1 MNYKEILKTCMVRDQ
16 TILIT
21 QNLTLEETQEFAN
34 FLQYKMKHNEVPN
47 WRPIGFTMCH
57 HEGTFMMKI
66 NQSNPML
73 GDTVQTIANRFASN
87 IALGYVYM
95 PPKDMWG
102 YTNVGDLSQPKNG
115 FSDLFGFTSDAEN
128 GTGLYI
134 KCRRRNILTGP
145 MEDYRI
151 ICCRNMPLDNEDVY
165 YTGNYG
171 VPVENNPET
180 HIIDVGINSMKNVYG
195 ESILHS
201 CNFAYVNC
209 AQNFALKD
217 IRPLFVALLKRGQG
231 RVSKYENSLNVIS
244 ELRKNWCFSDTD
256 YSLDNVIKIRG
267 VQRGVILLEAYTSST
282 SDEQLQYI
290 LNLM

>member
-1 MNYKEILKTCMVRDQ
+1 MRYNEILKTCMVRGQDI
-16 TILIT
+16 ILT

-34 FLQYKMKHNEVPN
+34 FLQWKIIHNEIPN

-57 HEGTFMMKI
+57 HEGTFMMRI

-73 GDTVQTIANRFASN
+73 GDTVQTIANRMASKVS
-87 IALGYVYM
+87 LGYVYE
-95 PPKDMWG
+95 PPRDMWG
-102 YTNVGDLSQPKNG
+102 YTNVRDLSQPKNA

-128 GTGLYI
+128 GTGIYI

-145 MEDYRI
+145 AEDYRI
-151 ICCRNMPLDNEDVY
+151 MCSRNMPGPNELEY
-165 YTGNYG
+165 ETGNYG
-171 VPVENNPET
+171 VPVEEDPQVDIVE
-180 HIIDVGINSMKNVYG
+180 VGVDSIENVYG
-195 ESILHS
+195 ENRLHN

-244 ELRKNWCFSDTD
+244 ELRKSFCFSDTD
-256 YSLDNVIKIRG
+256 YCLNDIIKIRG
-267 VQRGVILLEAYTSST
+267 VQRGVIYLESYTSQMS
-282 SDEQLQYI
+282 SKQLQYI
-290 LNLM
+290 LNFM